1 MITTTITR
9 TTTGAETTDIMI
21 ENDKEDD
28 TTTLTAIIK
37 QRIKQRMEQLK
48 YTHSNLFADQIDD
61 VFRYSIL
68 HSMLSFDRKKQVKRI
83 PFCFDMMKKEMAKH
97 QERYTLLDELALGEE
112 KEDEEEK
119 KERSEHLTMNQK
131 IEIKYFLFLV

>member
-1 MITTTITR
+1 
-9 TTTGAETTDIMI
+9 
-21 ENDKEDD
+21 
-28 TTTLTAIIK
+28 
-37 QRIKQRMEQLK
+37 MEQLK

-68 HSMLSFDRKKQVKRI
+68 HSMLSFYRKSNKEEI

>member
-1 MITTTITR
+1 MMFS
-9 TTTGAETTDIMI
+9 DILFYTLCFRSI
-21 ENDKEDD
+21 EKASKE
-28 TTTLTAIIK
+28 
-37 QRIKQRMEQLK
+37 E
-48 YTHSNLFADQIDD
+48 
-61 VFRYSIL
+61 
-68 HSMLSFDRKKQVKRI
+68 I